1 MTAAPTV
8 YPALSY
14 RDAPAAMAWLTKVFG
29 FKELMVVPGES
40 GEIAHA
46 EMSIGEGVIML
57 GSERAEFGWS
67 SPSSLG
73 GSTQSIYVAIP
84 DPDAHYERAKSAG
97 AEITIDLATT
107 DYGSRGYSAKDIE
120 GHHWSF
126 GTYQPS
132 ANGS

>member
-1 MTAAPTV
+1 MTTAPTV

-14 RDAPAAMAWLTKVFG
+14 RNAPAAIEWLKDAFG
-29 FKELMVVPGES
+29 MKEMMVVPGEN
-40 GEIAHA
+40 GTVMHA

-57 GSERAEFGWS
+57 GSAKAEMGWK
-67 SPSSLG
+67 SPLDLPAVN
-73 GSTQSIYVAIP
+73 QSVYVVVD
-84 DPDAHYERAKSAG
+84 DPDGHYARAKSAG
-97 AEITIDLATT
+97 AEITRELETT